1 MEKLKN
7 LSIRKTIVL
16 YLVIG
21 LVAGFLGG
29 ALAMKVAEDAQQQ
42 IFYKYIDQEKYWD
55 ATYKQERNYEVKV
68 AHVDK
73 SDMTKQ
79 DNILSEV
86 CDFFQTYSILVF
98 SMSNMIAAVIL
109 FYRHKIAVPLA
120 ELAAA
125 SEMIG
130 KNKLDFKITYT
141 NRDELGRLCM
151 EFEKMRKSLE
161 VNNRRMWKTIE
172 EEKALRAAIAHDMRS
187 PLAVFRGY
195 QEMLLEFVPE
205 EQLDKEQIV
214 EMLRAGMKQIERM
227 EHFIESMRTLSRLE
241 DRVMDYKE
249 ISLGSLA
256 EQIAEIIRIY
266 ERDSGKK
273 GTIVSAASGQLLCLD
288 KEVVLEVAD
297 NLLANAF
304 RYAVHEV
311 HVELET
317 EGEELQI
324 VVSDDGDGF
333 KEDIDKVAEAYYH
346 SNPQDDLQHFGLGMY
361 ICRIYCEVH
370 GGKLLVGNL
379 KSGGAIVKALFST
392 TMQENS

>member
-7 LSIRKTIVL
+7 LSIRKTIAL

-29 ALAMKVAEDAQQQ
+29 ALAMQVAEDAQQE
-42 IFYKYIDQEKYWD
+42 IWYKYIDDDKYWD
-55 ATYKQERNYEVKV
+55 ATYNQGRNYEVKV
-68 AHVDK
+68 ARVDE

-79 DNILSEV
+79 DNVLSQV
-86 CDFFQTYSILVF
+86 CDFFVTYSILLF
-98 SMSNMIAAVIL
+98 SMINMIAAVIL

-130 KNKLDFKITYT
+130 KNELDFKITYT

-161 VNNRRMWKTIE
+161 ANNRRMWKTIE
-172 EEKALRAAIAHDMRS
+172 EQKALRAAIAHDMRS

-205 EQLDKEQIV
+205 EQLDEEQIV
-214 EMLRAGMKQIERM
+214 EMLKAGMKQVERM
-227 EHFIESMRTLSRLE
+227 EHFIESIRTLSRLE
-241 DRVMDYKE
+241 DRVMEYKE
-249 ISLGSLA
+249 VSIDSLA
-256 EQIAEIIRIY
+256 GQIAEIVRIY

-273 GTIVSAASGQLLCLD
+273 GTIVTKTPGQILCLD

-297 NLLANAF
+297 NLLTNAF
-304 RYAVHEV
+304 RYAGHEV
-311 HVELET
+311 YVEVET
-317 EGEELQI
+317 DGEELSI
-324 VVSDDGDGF
+324 SVSDDGSGF

-361 ICRIYCEVH
+361 ISRIYCEVH

-379 KSGGAIVKALFST
+379 ESGGAIVKALFST
-392 TMQENS
+392 TMQEN

>member
-7 LSIRKTIVL
+7 LSIRKTIAL

-29 ALAMKVAEDAQQQ
+29 ALAMQVAEDAQQE
-42 IFYKYIDQEKYWD
+42 IWYKYIDDDKYWD
-55 ATYKQERNYEVKV
+55 ATYNQGRNYEVKV
-68 AHVDK
+68 ARVDE

-79 DNILSEV
+79 DNVLSQV
-86 CDFFQTYSILVF
+86 CDFFVTYSILLF
-98 SMSNMIAAVIL
+98 SMINMIAAVLL

-130 KNKLDFKITYT
+130 KNELDFKITYT

-161 VNNRRMWKTIE
+161 ANNRRMWKTIE
-172 EEKALRAAIAHDMRS
+172 EQKALRAAIAHDMRS

-205 EQLDKEQIV
+205 EQLDEEQIV
-214 EMLRAGMKQIERM
+214 EMLKAGMKQVERM
-227 EHFIESMRTLSRLE
+227 EHFIESIRTLSRLE
-241 DRVMDYKE
+241 DRVMEYKE
-249 ISLGSLA
+249 VSIDSLA
-256 EQIAEIIRIY
+256 GQIAEIVRIY

-273 GTIVSAASGQLLCLD
+273 GTIVTKTPGQILCLD

-297 NLLANAF
+297 NLLTNAF
-304 RYAVHEV
+304 RYAGHEV
-311 HVELET
+311 YVEVET
-317 EGEELQI
+317 DGEELSI
-324 VVSDDGDGF
+324 SVSDDGSGF

-361 ICRIYCEVH
+361 ISRIYCEVH

-379 KSGGAIVKALFST
+379 ESGGAIVKALFST
-392 TMQENS
+392 TMQEN